1 MAPDDMRIHERGQY
15 SLCWIIV
22 STGSANMTD
31 CESCRL
37 IGTRDAGIAPLW
49 DSIYRSE
56 FFDIAHALNSA
67 LPGWIVVVLRRH
79 AGAIDELTI
88 DEASELGMLLRK
100 VSVGL
105 KNIVGCSK
113 TYVMQFAEQPGHS
126 HVHFHVVP
134 RMADLPDENRGANI
148 FNYLGVDDEH
158 RVSENV
164 MNDIA
169 ARMQNE
175 LGIK

>member
-1 MAPDDMRIHERGQY
+1 
-15 SLCWIIV
+15 
-22 STGSANMTD
+22 MTD
-31 CESCRL
+31 CESCKL
-37 IGTRDAGIAPLW
+37 IRRRDAGTAPLW
-49 DSIYRSE
+49 DSICRTK
-56 FFDIAHALNSA
+56 FFDIAHAFNTS

-79 AGAIDELTI
+79 AGAIDELTV
-88 DEASELGMLLRK
+88 DEASELGVLLRK

-105 KNIVGCSK
+105 KGVVGCTK

-134 RMADLPDENRGANI
+134 RMADLPDENRGTNI

-164 MNDIA
+164 MNNIA
-169 ARMQNE
+169 SRMQNE
-175 LGIK
+175 LGVN